1 MAKVFFKHPKDGAMT
16 EGQLTNVKVWQDENL
31 FTVTYQDC
39 SYEVA
44 EVFKDKECGKID
56 CVCVYNSLGRSDRTV
71 FPLSPKYDEKL
82 VVFPDRHYENLS
94 VAVFE
99 YSVGAGELFF
109 LTPATYRSEDG
120 NVYEA
125 RDVFDTYE
133 DMAHNRKVWHRGEN
147 GEQIWTDGYIEDLNT
162 LDADQLALIDRFKEL
177 TAEMTEAGITPI
189 CDRWSGK
196 MWWVNE
202 KGLRD
207 KGIVIEES
215 FDAIEGAVCNVRDE
229 SRQLIHEHDWWRRTV
244 EVGGDEA
251 LYICKINKNK

>member
-1 MAKVFFKHPKDGAMT
+1 MAKVFFKHPEDGAMT
-16 EGQLTNVKVWQDENL
+16 EGQLVSVKVWQDENL
-31 FTVTYQDC
+31 FKVTHQDC

-56 CVCVYNSLGRSDRTV
+56 CVYVYSSLGRNDRAA
-71 FPLSPKYDEKL
+71 FPLSPKYGEKL
-82 VVFPDRHYENLS
+82 VVFPDRHYEKLS

-99 YSVGAGELFF
+99 YSVGAGVLFF

-133 DMAHNRKVWHRGEN
+133 DMSSDRRVWHREEN
-147 GEQIWTDGYIEDLNT
+147 GEQVWTDGYIEDLNT

-207 KGIVIEES
+207 KGLAMEVS
-215 FDAIEGAVCNVRDE
+215 YDAIENAVCCIRDE
-229 SRQLIHEHDWWRRTV
+229 TRQLIHELDWRRETI
-244 EVGGDEA
+244 EVGGDET
-251 LYICKINKNK
+251 LYIRKINKDK